1 MKSRIS
7 TKAVFKRLV
16 ASIAACWMGVLGTA
30 FASDAFLPLQ
40 EGRDDAARN
49 SMRAEIEAIMKQ
61 PADQVAAHPAA
72 AFFPGAVAPDL
83 PRVRGSVCVDP
94 RREGWQSTGYYA
106 APGETVTVRIPAD
119 WIRLGLEARIGCHKD
134 TLWHQKT
141 WKRPPAIT
149 RSFALRAEETRIA
162 NAFGGLIYIDTRKGA
177 DGAPANVEISG
188 AVAAPLYV
196 HGRTTAEEWK
206 AAVRRPAA
214 PWAELATDK
223 IVITLPLAH
232 ARAIDDPVA
241 LMNTWDQVLD
251 ACADLATM
259 PRARRL
265 AERIVPDIQISAG
278 YMHSGYPVMTHAD
291 QYGILGNREK
301 ILAGQWGLFHELG
314 HNHQNRDWTFGGTG
328 EVTVNLFT
336 LYVMEQVCGRPIL
349 QSRPEM
355 QREQRLRAIEK
366 YAAAGRPFETW
377 KKEPFLALTL
387 YVQLIEAFGWD
398 SFKKCFAQ
406 YRALAP
412 AERPQ
417 GDEDKRDRWLV
428 AFSRTVGRN
437 LGPFFEAWG
446 IPTRAQAR
454 AEVAALPPWMPSD
467 MPPLQAPPPPE
478 VSQESGTPPGLGG

>member
-1 MKSRIS
+1 MNNRYRSVVMRFG
-7 TKAVFKRLV
+7 AGV
-16 ASIAACWMGVLGTA
+16 AACWMCGPGAVLA
-30 FASDAFLPLQ
+30 ADAFLPLQ
-40 EGRDDAARN
+40 EGRDDDARK
-49 SMRAEIEAIMKQ
+49 SMKAEIEAIMKL
-61 PADQVAAHPAA
+61 PADQVVAHPAA
-72 AFFPGAVAPDL
+72 AFFPGAVSPDL
-83 PRVRGSVCVDP
+83 PRVRGSVRVDP

-106 APGETVTVRIPAD
+106 APGERVTVRIPAE
-119 WIRLGLEARIGCHKD
+119 WIRLGFEARIGCHKD
-134 TLWHQKT
+134 TLWHQKI

-149 RSFALRAEETRIA
+149 RSFALSGEETRIA

-177 DGAPANVEISG
+177 DCEPANVEISG

-196 HGRTTAEEWK
+196 QGRTSVEEWK
-206 AAVRRPAA
+206 EAVCRPAA
-214 PWAELATDK
+214 PWVELATDK

-259 PRARRL
+259 PRVRRL

-314 HNHQNRDWTFGGTG
+314 HNHQNRDWTFGGTT

-355 QREQRLRAIEK
+355 QQEQRRRAIEK
-366 YAAAGRPFETW
+366 YAATGRSFEKW
-377 KKEPFLALTL
+377 KKEPFLALTH

-398 SFKKCFAQ
+398 AFKKCFAQ
-406 YRALAP
+406 YRNLSP
-412 AERPQ
+412 SERPQ
-417 GDEDKRDRWLV
+417 RDEDKRDRWLI
-428 AFSRTVGRN
+428 AFSRTVGHN

-446 IPTRAQAR
+446 IPTSAQAR
-454 AEVAALPPWMPSD
+454 AEVATLPPWMPSD
-467 MPPLQAPPPPE
+467 MPPLQAPPPPA
-478 VSQESGTPPGLGG
+478 VSQRSGAPPGLGG